1 MPRTAWALALFLVFA
16 SALVSAPALRAHDL
30 WIEPS
35 SFRPVESQLFAVRL
49 RVGEAFR
56 GEAVPR
62 DEKRIERFV
71 AVGPGGEIFL
81 NGTDGTD
88 PAGFAVLPTPGTWVL
103 IYDNRPATLELEG
116 PKFEA
121 YLAEEGLERISE
133 LRAQRGQTA
142 APGREIYSRCAK
154 ALVTV
159 GAGSADGFDRTVG
172 LPLELI
178 PEASPSVL
186 PATPADTAELPVKLL
201 FRGKP
206 LAGALVVAVP
216 RDKPDARVSGRTG
229 ADGRVRLRLDHAG
242 DWLVKT
248 VHMEPAPTDSAANS
262 GGADWESFWASLTF
276 RR

>member
-1 MPRTAWALALFLVFA
+1 MPRTAWALAVFLVFA
-16 SALVSAPALRAHDL
+16 SALVSASALRAHDL

-56 GEAVPR
+56 GEPVPR
-62 DEKRIERFV
+62 DEKRTERFV
-71 AVGPGGEIFL
+71 AVGPVGEIFL
-81 NGTDGTD
+81 NGTEGTD
-88 PAGFAVLPTPGTWVL
+88 PAGFAVLPKSGTWVL
-103 IYDNRPATLELEG
+103 VYDSNHATSELEG

-142 APGREIYSRCAK
+142 ARGREIYSRCAK
-154 ALVTV
+154 SLVVV
-159 GAGSADGFDRTVG
+159 GEGPAEGFDRTVG
-172 LPLELI
+172 LPLELV
-178 PEASPSVL
+178 PEASPAGL
-186 PATPADTAELPVKLL
+186 PVNTELPVALL

-216 RDKPDARVSGRTG
+216 REKPDAKVSGRTD

-242 DWLVKT
+242 DWLIKA
-248 VHMEPAPTDSAANS
+248 VHMEPAPADS
-262 GGADWESFWASLTF
+262 GADWESFWASLTL